1 MNITEETK
9 EVVRIENVQQFDPK
23 VIRILDNKGTCVAFA
38 VIGFNSASVHVNVC
52 QENNFEVE
60 LDND

>member
-23 VIRILDNKGTCVAFA
+23 VIRILDNEGTCVAFA
-38 VIGFNSASVHVNVC
+38 VIGQNSASVHVNVC
-52 QENNFEVE
+52 QEDNFKVE
-60 LDND
+60 LGTE